1 MLDYLACCLEL
12 LLIFIRKPENQR
24 WLFIASP
31 VVLLVGFV
39 MKSLLYFV
47 FIQVFFLFILT
58 YWRPAWIMD
67 FSNWTNLRKNN
78 FVVKYLQVGDFTF
91 CYAERGKP
99 SDSSSSILFLHGLSA
114 SKEMWF
120 PMVTAIP
127 SDRHVVLLD
136 MPGHG
141 KSTQKI
147 DFSYSFMNQAS
158 RVAQFVIASGLGTKP
173 FHLIGISMGGGVAI
187 AYAATHPR
195 DVSKLSLLCP
205 AGCADWDKADYMQDV
220 KKGLITTG
228 AGMMPIN
235 FREQE
240 KVFPYLFYMTGKK
253 IPSLHGNEKSDY
265 MKDIE
270 SGRIVTDSGKMPLNA
285 EEQHKA
291 FRYMF
296 YMPKGFKLPRM
307 YSWLAFE
314 ITKSKRP
321 IHGKVSN
328 DLEADVNNKA
338 LHKYFPKI
346 TSPTLV
352 LWGKHDRLV
361 HPSGA
366 DVLKAALPKC
376 EVHMLHKCGHTIS
389 YDRPFKALKLI
400 LKFDES

>member
-31 VVLLVGFV
+31 VVFLVGFV

-205 AGCADWDKADYMQDV
+205 AG
-220 KKGLITTG
+220 
-228 AGMMPIN
+228 
-235 FREQE
+235 
-240 KVFPYLFYMTGKK
+240 
-253 IPSLHGNEKSDY
+253 LHGNEKSDY

-366 DVLKAALPKC
+366 DVLKAALPNC